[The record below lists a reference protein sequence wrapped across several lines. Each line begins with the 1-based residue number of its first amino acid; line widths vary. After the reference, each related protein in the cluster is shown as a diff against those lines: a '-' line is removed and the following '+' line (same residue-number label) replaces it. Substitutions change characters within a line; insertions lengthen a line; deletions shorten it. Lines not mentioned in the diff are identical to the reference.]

1 MSKKNT
7 DKFKEW
13 QKKNKDKNAGKILF
27 NVQSKNPNV
36 VKEKA
41 AKEAVSKKKTTVEQM
56 QDTAKQ
62 IRQTN
67 DNLKKTETA
76 KKAATATIQNAI
88 ANRDIT
94 PKLTR
99 PQKSNLQMA
108 AELQKQA
115 ALRAQYGQYNNLW
128 EKYALLNQA
137 YGPGSHAQSAAT
149 WAKGLGHGAETGVNN
164 LKSGYKQGLLAF
176 AQDTAPYLAA
186 QQNELMSV
194 TPNKT
199 ARAALQANAEALS
212 NLNLE
217 QQRRAN
223 AQQAAQ
229 KQQAINQK
237 YGDMKGGEK
246 VISDVVSNAIPM
258 APAIAGGALS
268 GGMMSTPLFFA
279 YGRGMGE
286 QSALN
291 GGASMDK
298 ANVYGL
304 ASGALEAVT
313 EALIGGIPGT
323 KGLLDANSIVA
334 SRIGQQLFKN
344 ELAQKVG
351 RAGIDIAGEG
361 LEEILAGLADPY
373 IQRQTW
379 NPSAENATLKEL
391 LYQGAL
397 GSLTS
402 GVFKGVNAAGN
413 AMTNTMAGTAQDVI
427 SQTRQGQ
434 VENQWNAYIRQQ
446 QQLQEQQAAEAERIA
461 EENEKAEKEAEQAK
475 NEAMNAIIA
484 RNNLLNRPSN
494 TQNVQNGAGQAINN
508 QAINPITGNQNAPQN
523 ANTKAVS
530 EQNTVKNLPKLEM
543 ADRTFENV
551 GNRNVKAYQQENPAV
566 KPYQQEVASR
576 LLSDLRQGIKGGM
589 DVGIDPETRNV
600 TTRGSWQRQ
609 QSEPIEQMLQ
619 NGMTYQ
625 QIENGLN
632 RIVEDHGKENV
643 ADAKRAELF
652 VNDAVN
658 KGYNSIVEGQ
668 VSYNPEAAYATMT
681 VQDLLAE
688 RERLDNSF
696 GEDEAFNQDLIRR
709 MEAIDN
715 LLYRKQTVPEQSAL
729 IAHPAKLQRASDINR
744 QNAQQQSANKDIT
757 PKLQTAEAQQQAQ
770 QQVYEDTQAY
780 ADTQTQQQSV
790 DDFAAYDRKRISS
803 DVAAFLQQAEKKTGK
818 KFDIRDGLPKNA
830 DGMCANGVIYLDG
843 NRINSMETAHKLVVH
858 EIYHAMRGTNEFGNL
873 QDLVKKHLLSENQG
887 SSMEQILQQKIA
899 QYAKNGV
906 QLDKDGAWDEV
917 TAEFV
922 GKALTDPNLA
932 ERVWREQPGLGQR
945 IREKIQSMLD
955 GFRNRKLSQA
965 ERNQKELLEKAADTF
980 AKGMRSM
987 QYAGVAQDGQNS
999 YMFAGKQSRTAD
1011 REALAQAQRMEA
1023 AGADMEEI
1031 RQQTGWFKSIV
1042 TGGKWA
1048 YEIDDSGAVYRENG
1062 LAEGNA
1068 QLNDV
1073 LEHDALY
1080 DAYPQLRNVR
1090 VKAEEVDSGMNGSYS
1105 PSENLISINR
1115 NGFAPEKTVLHEAQ
1129 HAIQDVEGFPN
1140 GSNPHYWSENR
1151 ILKKEAQQ
1159 KLKSA
1164 EDKVKAVEDK
1174 FRKIW
1179 PDDDLNLSLAKRYD
1193 ALNDIYF
1200 SGENIDENSLLKE
1213 MQEIEDI
1220 AEYAGFDEL
1229 MEEYMSANAE
1239 LSTTKQNPALY
1250 INPLDAYRNTAGEI
1264 MARDTE
1270 NRRELNALERRQEQ
1284 PQMGDADTVYAEGGD
1299 GYSIDMNL
1307 KRQFDRWLSGEM
1319 GTDDYFNLGRT
1330 PESLKKFGANDL
1342 QIVMTQDVL
1351 VKITG
1356 GKHSIALDEI
1366 AKLPEQIANPVML
1379 FKGSVP
1385 NSFVVLTEIKDKS
1398 GNEAIAA
1405 VHLNRY
1411 QKRMRVNRVASLY
1424 GKNNIDNYVQTNI
1437 NQGNLLDVDTKKAPT
1452 WFTNRG
1458 LQLPKLVQ
1466 TIINAKNNI
1475 PQNQQNINGQSEYII
1490 KKSHSTGTD
1499 DIKSPVATFETN
1511 SGKALLNDHIILQN
1525 QEESNNKSDIRYSL
1539 NNPQQENIDKYGA
1552 IPPGENPYGNNRDI
1566 QVPQQTADD
1575 NKVGRFNRT
1584 AVESQQVNDQ
1594 TVDALMR
1601 DLRTYTPSS
1610 NQKQLNHA
1618 NNVINSVGWAEAA
1631 QSFQTRYKAGEK
1643 MTANDIAI
1651 GERCIQEA
1659 QKAGN
1664 YQKAAELIGD
1674 VAALGAELGQA
1685 VQAMSMLKRLTPEG
1699 RLMALKRVQQRI
1711 NADLQQ
1717 KNKKKKSN
1725 DITPKLQTA
1734 EQEQQTQQENNQVTI
1749 SPETEQRILEARGQQ
1764 EMDDAWDAAIQEM
1777 ADQLDATLMDKVR
1790 AWRYLGML
1798 SNIRTHIRNIVSN
1811 GVKRGVI
1818 GIEHQIEAGLET
1830 AFVKEG
1836 GERYRTFKKVPK
1848 VYREFAEWDFETNI
1862 RRLMEQ
1868 TGSRY
1873 NDAVGQIN
1881 RNKRIFKPNALE
1893 KVRKTNENWL
1903 GGEDMRFKK
1912 DAYIDAFSNYLVANN
1927 LSPSVLQNNANAT
1940 STYEAAQNYAMEKAF
1955 EATFQEANKVA
1966 TFLSQIEHSSKIGEV
1981 LIGALMPF
1989 KKTPL
1994 NILKQGTMVYSPV
2007 GLVKGITN
2015 AMTKVKS
2022 GEMTQVEAIEQ
2033 ISRGLTGTGIAA
2045 IGALMMSLGM
2055 VALGGDDDKRKAKYD
2070 QQMGDQTYALKF
2082 RDGSTYSI
2090 DWLSPS
2096 VMPLL
2101 MGAEIYDSVKRA
2113 YNGELTD
2120 QSMMSAVTSSLMRIG
2135 DPLLEMSCMS
2145 GLADALSSYSDGG
2158 TEAMSNIIG
2167 TSIKNYAGQFIPA
2180 PVGALARTIDDTV
2193 RSSYASKDSAIGKGN
2208 EQFLRQQR
2216 SKLPVASMQNEA
2228 SIDVWG
2234 NERKREG
2241 GSIAGRA
2248 FNNFINPGNY
2258 SSNKRTALDNELEAL
2273 YQSTGD
2279 SGIFPALAS
2288 STINESKQNPKISM
2302 TPEEYSRYST
2312 IKGKKSQQYVSDF
2325 VNSEAY
2331 DQLDDSEKADI
2342 ISSLYELANYEAR
2355 KQTLDKRGYDYN
2367 LSDKEEVLE
2376 SDVKPYEYYA
2386 AKKRFSGKWK
2396 TYKTVVKYAEHADRL
2411 GMDDDKYVEMNE
2423 ALNGIKTDKKNG
2435 KTVSGSR
2442 EKKVKEYLN
2451 RELNAGNITKEQ
2463 WWYWY
2468 VMEYS
2473 SQAKN
2478 SPYAWQRTL
2487 HDDTESTTAQQQTDK
2502 GKANRS
2508 IQAVTT
2514 LQRPK
2519 R

>member
-1 MSKKNT
+1 MTGSPREELT
-7 DKFKEW
+7 FL
-13 QKKNKDKNAGKILF
+13 I
-27 NVQSKNPNV
+27 
-36 VKEKA
+36 
-41 AKEAVSKKKTTVEQM
+41 
-56 QDTAKQ
+56 
-62 IRQTN
+62 QTLY
-67 DNLKKTETA
+67 LK
-76 KKAATATIQNAI
+76 
-88 ANRDIT
+88 
-94 PKLTR
+94 
-99 PQKSNLQMA
+99 M
-108 AELQKQA
+108 
-115 ALRAQYGQYNNLW
+115 
-128 EKYALLNQA
+128 
-137 YGPGSHAQSAAT
+137 
-149 WAKGLGHGAETGVNN
+149 
-164 LKSGYKQGLLAF
+164 
-176 AQDTAPYLAA
+176 
-186 QQNELMSV
+186 
-194 TPNKT
+194 
-199 ARAALQANAEALS
+199 
-212 NLNLE
+212 
-217 QQRRAN
+217 
-223 AQQAAQ
+223 
-229 KQQAINQK
+229 
-237 YGDMKGGEK
+237 
-246 VISDVVSNAIPM
+246 
-258 APAIAGGALS
+258 
-268 GGMMSTPLFFA
+268 GGMST
-279 YGRGMGE
+279 
-286 QSALN
+286 
-291 GGASMDK
+291 
-298 ANVYGL
+298 
-304 ASGALEAVT
+304 
-313 EALIGGIPGT
+313 
-323 KGLLDANSIVA
+323 
-334 SRIGQQLFKN
+334 
-344 ELAQKVG
+344 
-351 RAGIDIAGEG
+351 
-361 LEEILAGLADPY
+361 
-373 IQRQTW
+373 
-379 NPSAENATLKEL
+379 
-391 LYQGAL
+391 
-397 GSLTS
+397 
-402 GVFKGVNAAGN
+402 
-413 AMTNTMAGTAQDVI
+413 TN
-427 SQTRQGQ
+427 
-434 VENQWNAYIRQQ
+434 
-446 QQLQEQQAAEAERIA
+446 
-461 EENEKAEKEAEQAK
+461 
-475 NEAMNAIIA
+475 
-484 RNNLLNRPSN
+484 
-494 TQNVQNGAGQAINN
+494 
-508 QAINPITGNQNAPQN
+508 
-523 ANTKAVS
+523 
-530 EQNTVKNLPKLEM
+530 
-543 ADRTFENV
+543 
-551 GNRNVKAYQQENPAV
+551 
-566 KPYQQEVASR
+566 
-576 LLSDLRQGIKGGM
+576 
-589 DVGIDPETRNV
+589 
-600 TTRGSWQRQ
+600 
-609 QSEPIEQMLQ
+609 
-619 NGMTYQ
+619 
-625 QIENGLN
+625 
-632 RIVEDHGKENV
+632 
-643 ADAKRAELF
+643 
-652 VNDAVN
+652 
-658 KGYNSIVEGQ
+658 
-668 VSYNPEAAYATMT
+668 
-681 VQDLLAE
+681 
-688 RERLDNSF
+688 
-696 GEDEAFNQDLIRR
+696 
-709 MEAIDN
+709 
-715 LLYRKQTVPEQSAL
+715 
-729 IAHPAKLQRASDINR
+729 
-744 QNAQQQSANKDIT
+744 
-757 PKLQTAEAQQQAQ
+757 
-770 QQVYEDTQAY
+770 
-780 ADTQTQQQSV
+780 
-790 DDFAAYDRKRISS
+790 
-803 DVAAFLQQAEKKTGK
+803 
-818 KFDIRDGLPKNA
+818 
-830 DGMCANGVIYLDG
+830 
-843 NRINSMETAHKLVVH
+843 
-858 EIYHAMRGTNEFGNL
+858 
-873 QDLVKKHLLSENQG
+873 
-887 SSMEQILQQKIA
+887 
-899 QYAKNGV
+899 
-906 QLDKDGAWDEV
+906 
-917 TAEFV
+917 
-922 GKALTDPNLA
+922 
-932 ERVWREQPGLGQR
+932 
-945 IREKIQSMLD
+945 LD
-955 GFRNRKLSQA
+955 GFRNRKLSQV

-987 QYAGVAQDGQNS
+987 QYQEGAQSESRYSTKLGGYFPDNEVSTKDVEEYGIKDINNKNEVIAKLRNVLSKSYLSTEKQRKPIVNMDTGMEIEIMMGGIRETFGKDEYYAALSDDEKLVKIASMSKLANLIKYGEVRAQEAANKHNPNSSVRYAYLTAPLRVDGQN
-999 YMFAGKQSRTAD
+999 YIVNMD
-1011 REALAQAQRMEA
+1011 
-1023 AGADMEEI
+1023 I
-1031 RQQTGWFKSIV
+1031 RKSP
-1042 TGGKWA
+1042 
-1048 YEIDDSGAVYRENG
+1048 
-1062 LAEGNA
+1062 EG
-1068 QLNDV
+1068 
-1073 LEHDALY
+1073 
-1080 DAYPQLRNVR
+1080 
-1090 VKAEEVDSGMNGSYS
+1090 
-1105 PSENLISINR
+1105 
-1115 NGFAPEKTVLHEAQ
+1115 
-1129 HAIQDVEGFPN
+1129 
-1140 GSNPHYWSENR
+1140 ENR
-1151 ILKKEAQQ
+1151 FYIHSLQVNNNATSSH
-1159 KLKSA
+1159 SA
-1164 EDKVKAVEDK
+1164 
-1174 FRKIW
+1174 
-1179 PDDDLNLSLAKRYD
+1179 
-1193 ALNDIYF
+1193 
-1200 SGENIDENSLLKE
+1200 
-1213 MQEIEDI
+1213 
-1220 AEYAGFDEL
+1220 
-1229 MEEYMSANAE
+1229 
-1239 LSTTKQNPALY
+1239 
-1250 INPLDAYRNTAGEI
+1250 
-1264 MARDTE
+1264 
-1270 NRRELNALERRQEQ
+1270 
-1284 PQMGDADTVYAEGGD
+1284 
-1299 GYSIDMNL
+1299 
-1307 KRQFDRWLSGEM
+1307 
-1319 GTDDYFNLGRT
+1319 GT
-1330 PESLKKFGANDL
+1330 SLKKGTHRLKNGDVALFNGNSMPQKRSKVNSQFNSSIFDRLPEEQRQKLLGNNGNMYSFSNTDTSGRELTVEQDDIRYSFSENSEALKAQQMESEEIDLSVGFDGYTEKEISNIESNRIKIARSKNDL
-1342 QIVMTQDVL
+1342 SSFIEDAINNIGSPK
-1351 VKITG
+1351 VKMFI
-1356 GKHSIALDEI
+1356 GK
-1366 AKLPEQIANPVML
+1366 V
-1379 FKGSVP
+1379 
-1385 NSFVVLTEIKDKS
+1385 
-1398 GNEAIAA
+1398 GNELGNKIKQATQADVTGYNVSLSNHEAIKIMLNSHGNEQKEALRGQRA
-1405 VHLNRY
+1405 VKKDDLMMMADVVGNPDNIVYGGTNEHGKPVIRFE
-1411 QKRMRVNRVASLY
+1411 KSLGDLY
-1424 GKNNIDNYVQTNI
+1424 VCVQTVSDKHHT
-1437 NQGNLLDVDTKKAPT
+1437 LESKTM
-1452 WFTNRG
+1452 
-1458 LQLPKLVQ
+1458 
-1466 TIINAKNNI
+1466 
-1475 PQNQQNINGQSEYII
+1475 YII

-1674 VAALGAELGQA
+1674 VAALGVELGQA

-1717 KNKKKKSN
+1717 KNNKKKSN

-1734 EQEQQTQQENNQVTI
+1734 EQEQQTQQESNQVTI
-1749 SPETEQRILEARGQQ
+1749 SPETERRILEARGQQ
-1764 EMDDAWDAAIQEM
+1764 EMDDAWDAATQEM

-1848 VYREFAEWDFETNI
+1848 EYKEFAEWDFETNI

-1903 GGEDMRFKK
+1903 GGEDMWFKK

-1966 TFLSQIEHSSKIGEV
+1966 TFLSQIEHSSKIEEV

-2007 GLVKGITN
+2007 GLVKGLTN

-2022 GEMTQVEAIEQ
+2022 GEMTQVGAIEQ

-2045 IGALMMSLGM
+2045 VGALMMSLGM
-2055 VALGGDDDKRKAKYD
+2055 IALGGDDDKRKAKYD

-2216 SKLPVASMQNEA
+2216 SKIPGVSMQNEA

-2241 GSIAGRA
+2241 SNIAGRA

-2302 TPEEYSRYST
+2302 TPEEYSRFST

-2423 ALNGIKTDKKNG
+2423 ALDDITADKKNG

-2442 EKKVKEYLN
+2442 QKKVKEYLN

-2468 VMEYS
+2468 AMEYPT
-2473 SQAKN
+2473 QAKN

-2502 GKANRS
+2502 DKANRS

>member
-1 MSKKNT
+1 MAKKKDYKNKKGATGKQYTTYGDRIKVTYTDGSTRVVRPTDASYGATKKAMESDIAGRNPLGIGNKKSKTTAANAIGEGIKNGQGLVSSAAVEKKAKQATQKRLTQQAMNSNNDVRLQSKKAGSAGASSL
-7 DKFKEW
+7 EG
-13 QKKNKDKNAGKILF
+13 KKDINPQLKRAPSGQNSLQQARQVNAQ
-27 NVQSKNPNV
+27 V
-36 VKEKA
+36 
-41 AKEAVSKKKTTVEQM
+41 
-56 QDTAKQ
+56 
-62 IRQTN
+62 
-67 DNLKKTETA
+67 
-76 KKAATATIQNAI
+76 
-88 ANRDIT
+88 
-94 PKLTR
+94 
-99 PQKSNLQMA
+99 A
-108 AELQKQA
+108 AELGRAATPNVIKHGLGVTGNNLLYGLKQTLDNFMAMSYEDAERYRLARTGNA
-115 ALRAQYGQYNNLW
+115 ALANAFSADVDKREAQKWNQASLKTALQQAENLQKLN
-128 EKYALLNQA
+128 EKYQYDKFTSAQRTGDSLIAGVGTMVPAL
-137 YGPGSHAQSAAT
+137 AT
-149 WAKGLGHGAETGVNN
+149 GAFTGGATV
-164 LKSGYKQGLLAF
+164 LPIMG
-176 AQDTAPYLAA
+176 
-186 QQNELMSV
+186 
-194 TPNKT
+194 
-199 ARAALQANAEALS
+199 
-212 NLNLE
+212 
-217 QQRRAN
+217 
-223 AQQAAQ
+223 
-229 KQQAINQK
+229 
-237 YGDMKGGEK
+237 
-246 VISDVVSNAIPM
+246 
-258 APAIAGGALS
+258 AIAGG
-268 GGMMSTPLFFA
+268 
-279 YGRGMGE
+279 MGAN
-286 QSALN
+286 QALN
-291 GGASMDK
+291 EGASIEESRDHATLTALKEMGTELMFAGYGK
-298 ANVYGL
+298 MAPGILKPSWFTGKIANPMVRK
-304 ASGALEAVT
+304 GANF
-313 EALIGGIPGT
+313 ALG
-323 KGLLDANSIVA
+323 S
-334 SRIGQQLFKN
+334 
-344 ELAQKVG
+344 
-351 RAGIDIAGEG
+351 
-361 LEEILAGLADPY
+361 LEEGVEEGVAEYLDPY
-373 IQRQTW
+373 IQRSTY
-379 NPSAENATLKEL
+379 NPEAKNASKEDIL
-391 LYQGAL
+391 AAGAL
-397 GSLTS
+397 GMATAGILKGGAAALMLPRASASAANSLRNPQ
-402 GVFKGVNAAGN
+402 GDHAAD
-413 AMTNTMAGTAQDVI
+413 TALHGAPM
-427 SQTRQGQ
+427 S
-434 VENQWNAYIRQQ
+434 
-446 QQLQEQQAAEAERIA
+446 ERIA
-461 EENEKAEKEAEQAK
+461 QQERLRAANTPVGAETAPQTEQITAQ
-475 NEAMNAIIA
+475 NA
-484 RNNLLNRPSN
+484 
-494 TQNVQNGAGQAINN
+494 QNGAGQAINN
-508 QAINPITGNQNAPQN
+508 QAINSITGNQNAPQN
-523 ANTKAVS
+523 ANTEAVS
-530 EQNTVKNLPKLEM
+530 EQNTVKNPMKLDM

-576 LLSDLRQGIKGGM
+576 LLSDLQQGIKGGM
-589 DVGIDPETRNV
+589 DVGIDPETKNV

-681 VQDLLAE
+681 VQDLLTE

-715 LLYRKQTVPEQSAL
+715 LLYRKQTVLEQSAL
-729 IAHPAKLQRASDINR
+729 IAHPAKLQRASDVNR
-744 QNAQQQSANKDIT
+744 QKAQQQSANKDIT
-757 PKLQTAEAQQQAQ
+757 PKLQTAEAQR
-770 QQVYEDTQAY
+770 QVHEDTQAY
-780 ADTQTQQQSV
+780 ADINADTEA
-790 DDFAAYDRKRISS
+790 DDIGNYTAYDRKRISS
-803 DVAAFLQQAEKKTGK
+803 DVASFLQQAEKKTGK
-818 KFDIRDGLPKNA
+818 KFDIRDGLPKSA

-843 NRINSMETAHKLVVH
+843 NRINSVETAHKLVTH
-858 EIYHAMRGTNEFGNL
+858 EVYHAMRGTNEFGNL
-873 QDLVKKHLLSENQG
+873 QDLAKKHLLSENQG

-906 QLDKDGAWDEV
+906 QLDKNGAWDEV
-917 TAEFV
+917 TADFV
-922 GKALTDPNLA
+922 GEALTDTNLA
-932 ERVWREQPGLGQR
+932 ERVWREQPSLGRR
-945 IREKIQSMLD
+945 ILEKIQSILD
-955 GFRNRKLSQA
+955 SFRNRKLSQV
-965 ERNQKELLEKAADTF
+965 EQNQKELLEKAADTF

-987 QYAGVAQDGQNS
+987 QYQEGT
-999 YMFAGKQSRTAD
+999 QS
-1011 REALAQAQRMEA
+1011 
-1023 AGADMEEI
+1023 
-1031 RQQTGWFKSIV
+1031 
-1042 TGGKWA
+1042 
-1048 YEIDDSGAVYRENG
+1048 
-1062 LAEGNA
+1062 
-1068 QLNDV
+1068 
-1073 LEHDALY
+1073 
-1080 DAYPQLRNVR
+1080 
-1090 VKAEEVDSGMNGSYS
+1090 
-1105 PSENLISINR
+1105 
-1115 NGFAPEKTVLHEAQ
+1115 
-1129 HAIQDVEGFPN
+1129 
-1140 GSNPHYWSENR
+1140 
-1151 ILKKEAQQ
+1151 
-1159 KLKSA
+1159 
-1164 EDKVKAVEDK
+1164 
-1174 FRKIW
+1174 
-1179 PDDDLNLSLAKRYD
+1179 
-1193 ALNDIYF
+1193 
-1200 SGENIDENSLLKE
+1200 
-1213 MQEIEDI
+1213 
-1220 AEYAGFDEL
+1220 
-1229 MEEYMSANAE
+1229 
-1239 LSTTKQNPALY
+1239 
-1250 INPLDAYRNTAGEI
+1250 
-1264 MARDTE
+1264 
-1270 NRRELNALERRQEQ
+1270 ERR
-1284 PQMGDADTVYAEGGD
+1284 
-1299 GYSIDMNL
+1299 YSIDMNL
-1307 KRQFDRWLSGEM
+1307 RRQFDRWLSGKM

-1366 AKLPEQIANPVML
+1366 AKLPEQIASPVML
-1379 FKGSVP
+1379 FKVSVP
-1385 NSFVVLTEIKDKS
+1385 NSFVVLAEIKDKS

-1405 VHLNRY
+1405 IHLNRY

-1424 GKNNIDNYVQTNI
+1424 GKNNIENYVQTNI
-1437 NQGNLLDVDTKKAPT
+1437 DQGNLLDVDTKKAPT

-1475 PQNQQNINGQSEYII
+1475 PQNQQNFNTQSDTRYSFSEDSEALKAQQLAVIQNSNPMNDDY
-1490 KKSHSTGTD
+1490 HTGIRD
-1499 DIKSPVATFETN
+1499 VGDILIFEEAIREDNFTPDYTEQAAQDALRKGKITVYSSYPISQGVFVTPSKMEAQN
-1511 SGKALLNDHIILQN
+1511 YAGSGKVYSKTVPL
-1525 QEESNNKSDIRYSL
+1525 SDVAWIDTIEGQYAKVGHDSDVRYSL
-1539 NNPQQENIDKYGA
+1539 DDPQQENIDRYGA

-1575 NKVGRFNRT
+1575 NRVSKWQST
-1584 AVESQQVNDQ
+1584 AAEAEQVNDQ

-1601 DLRTYTPSS
+1601 DLRTYMPSS

-1674 VAALGAELGQA
+1674 VAALGVELGQA

-1717 KNKKKKSN
+1717 KNKKKKNN

-1734 EQEQQTQQENNQVTI
+1734 EQEQQQAQQESNQVTI

-1764 EMDDAWDAAIQEM
+1764 EMDDAWDAATQEM

-1848 VYREFAEWDFETNI
+1848 EYKEFAEWDFETNI

-1903 GGEDMRFKK
+1903 GGEDMWFKK

-1927 LSPSVLQNNANAT
+1927 LSPSVLQNNANGT

-2007 GLVKGITN
+2007 GLVKGLTN

-2045 IGALMMSLGM
+2045 VGALMMSLGM
-2055 VALGGDDDKRKAKYD
+2055 IALGGDDDKRKAKYD

-2120 QSMMSAVTSSLMRIG
+2120 QSIMSAVTSSLMRIG

-2216 SKLPVASMQNEA
+2216 SKIPGVSMQNEA

-2241 GSIAGRA
+2241 SNIAGRA

-2302 TPEEYSRYST
+2302 TPEEYSRFST
-2312 IKGKKSQQYVSDF
+2312 TKGKKSRQYVSDF

-2342 ISSLYELANYEAR
+2342 ISSLYELANYEAK
-2355 KQTLDKRGYDYN
+2355 KQTLDKRGYDYS

-2423 ALNGIKTDKKNG
+2423 ALDDITADKKNG

-2442 EKKVKEYLN
+2442 QKKVKEYLN

-2468 VMEYS
+2468 SMEYPT
-2473 SQAKN
+2473 QAKN

-2502 GKANRS
+2502 GKANQS

>member
-27 NVQSKNPNV
+27 NVQSKNPTV

-41 AKEAVSKKKTTVEQM
+41 AKEATGKKKTTVEQM

-176 AQDTAPYLAA
+176 AQDTAPYLAGERM
-186 QQNELMSV
+186 ELAAV

-199 ARAALQANAEALS
+199 AKNALLQQADAMMS
-212 NLNLE
+212 NELQQNME

-304 ASGALEAVT
+304 ASGALEAAT

-523 ANTKAVS
+523 ANTEAVS

-576 LLSDLRQGIKGGM
+576 LLSDLQQGIKGGM

-729 IAHPAKLQRASDINR
+729 IAHPAKLQRASDVNR

-932 ERVWREQPGLGQR
+932 ERVWREQPSLGQR

-987 QYAGVAQDGQNS
+987 QYQGDTQSESRYSTKLGGYFPDNEVSTADISMYGIKNFNNKYEVIKKVSDKLKETYLSTEKLRKPITNIDTGMQIEIWKGGINETFGNDKYYANLPPKEKLAKIATVSKLANLIKYGEVRAAEVGDYHDSNSKIRFAYLTAPINVDGIPYMVTMDIKKYPNGKNKFYIHSINIQKETTSSLGPNRDNGRYRLKENDAISFNEVSVLQNGQNVNGQS
-999 YMFAGKQSRTAD
+999 DMRYSFSSEERDFSKHNGEMRYAFRDIPYEDKKQQNAI
-1011 REALAQAQRMEA
+1011 Q
-1023 AGADMEEI
+1023 
-1031 RQQTGWFKSIV
+1031 QQTHQEMVDNGQVVIV
-1042 TGGKWA
+1042 QQDILNELEQYYPDLRSMKKKDRAPILKAKMKELKTKLRQELNALKDVDFEFNIDGDTLVARLYDTGIN
-1048 YEIDDSGAVYRENG
+1048 E
-1062 LAEGNA
+1062 
-1068 QLNDV
+1068 V
-1073 LEHDALY
+1073 LEKITQPKAAMLSVSEDIFKNAEYMYSTNDYSGDDNIERWNYFYTPVQIGDSVVGVRIAIRDLY
-1080 DAYPQLRNVR
+1080 KP
-1090 VKAEEVDSGMNGSYS
+1090 EENQIYNWG
-1105 PSENLISINR
+1105 I
-1115 NGFAPEKTVLHEAQ
+1115 KKEATLDGAG
-1129 HAIQDVEGFPN
+1129 HLPN
-1140 GSNPHYWSENR
+1140 GSNSSG
-1151 ILKKEAQQ
+1151 I
-1159 KLKSA
+1159 S
-1164 EDKVKAVEDK
+1164 
-1174 FRKIW
+1174 
-1179 PDDDLNLSLAKRYD
+1179 SD
-1193 ALNDIYF
+1193 A
-1200 SGENIDENSLLKE
+1200 S
-1213 MQEIEDI
+1213 
-1220 AEYAGFDEL
+1220 
-1229 MEEYMSANAE
+1229 
-1239 LSTTKQNPALY
+1239 
-1250 INPLDAYRNTAGEI
+1250 
-1264 MARDTE
+1264 
-1270 NRRELNALERRQEQ
+1270 
-1284 PQMGDADTVYAEGGD
+1284 
-1299 GYSIDMNL
+1299 SI
-1307 KRQFDRWLSGEM
+1307 
-1319 GTDDYFNLGRT
+1319 T
-1330 PESLKKFGANDL
+1330 
-1342 QIVMTQDVL
+1342 
-1351 VKITG
+1351 
-1356 GKHSIALDEI
+1356 
-1366 AKLPEQIANPVML
+1366 
-1379 FKGSVP
+1379 
-1385 NSFVVLTEIKDKS
+1385 
-1398 GNEAIAA
+1398 
-1405 VHLNRY
+1405 
-1411 QKRMRVNRVASLY
+1411 
-1424 GKNNIDNYVQTNI
+1424 
-1437 NQGNLLDVDTKKAPT
+1437 
-1452 WFTNRG
+1452 
-1458 LQLPKLVQ
+1458 
-1466 TIINAKNNI
+1466 I
-1475 PQNQQNINGQSEYII
+1475 PQNESEVNNNSAEKESIGVQPGSWINQPEP
-1490 KKSHSTGTD
+1490 GTD
-1499 DIKSPVATFETN
+1499 AFISKN
-1511 SGKALLNDHIILQN
+1511 SLPQN
-1525 QEESNNKSDIRYSL
+1525 EQDVDSDIRYSL

-1659 QKAGN
+1659 QKAAD
-1664 YQKAAELIGD
+1664 YEKAAELIGD
-1674 VAALGAELGQA
+1674 VAALGVELGQA

-1734 EQEQQTQQENNQVTI
+1734 EQEQQQAQQESNQVTI

-1764 EMDDAWDAAIQEM
+1764 EMDDAWDAATQEM

-1848 VYREFAEWDFETNI
+1848 EYKEFAEWDFETNI

-1881 RNKRIFKPNALE
+1881 RNKRIFESNGLE
-1893 KVRKTNENWL
+1893 TWRKTNENWL
-1903 GGEDMRFKK
+1903 GGEDRWFKK
-1912 DAYIDAFSNYLVANN
+1912 DAYIDAFSNYLMANN
-1927 LSPSVLQNNANAT
+1927 LSPSVLQNNANGT

-1955 EATFQEANKVA
+1955 EATFQEENKVA

-2007 GLVKGITN
+2007 GLVKGLTN

-2045 IGALMMSLGM
+2045 VGALMMSLGM
-2055 VALGGDDDKRKAKYD
+2055 IALGGDDDKRKAKYD

-2082 RDGSTYSI
+2082 KDGSTYSI

-2113 YNGELTD
+2113 YNGELAD

-2216 SKLPVASMQNEA
+2216 SKLPVVSMQNEA

-2302 TPEEYSRYST
+2302 TPEEYSRFST

-2508 IQAVTT
+2508 IQVVTT